1 MVHFSQ
7 FYTVGDAADNVTRAL
22 QYCRETGADALV
34 FEKGEY
40 HFSAAMAAEQLL
52 CMSNHG
58 TPALKR
64 IGFLLQ
70 NMQDFTLDGGG
81 STFIFEDVMQPFA
94 LLGCRNVT
102 LKNFS
107 VICRHTKNTRADIR
121 RAGADW
127 MELAM
132 AEDEPWYIDEG
143 ELMIGER
150 WDDPQRVFYFDEYD
164 GVTEQLAAGCAE
176 YVCYAPIDG
185 RVSHLTYSQTADGC
199 VRVEGMRRSLTAGN
213 RVVLG
218 TESRCV
224 AVMLAER
231 CVNTVFR
238 NVTLYS
244 GIGMG
249 LIAQNCDGV
258 ELDGCATRVL
268 PHRLFSLNSDAT
280 HFVHCKGKIHIHD
293 CHFEGQHD
301 DAMNLH
307 SVYLRVVSVR
317 ERAVTVRFMHPE
329 TRGIEI
335 FRVGDRAA
343 VIDSRTLLS
352 RGELHVQ
359 AVRPIN
365 VDTIELTMTTDSDL
379 SLVQEGDCLHE
390 PSYHATVL
398 FERCTM
404 VNNRARGVLL
414 SGGADY
420 TFRENVF
427 HTPGPAI
434 RFACEAEYWY
444 ETGGDEA
451 VLVENNLFRNCVYAG
466 WGVYTIDSN
475 HLPHDEGV
483 YFRKAL
489 TLRNNTFEEC
499 THPLADL
506 YGFGKVCFEGN
517 VFKNGAQPTVHC
529 ENCGEVSL
537 QAEIRR
543 V

>member
-1 MVHFSQ
+1 MVQFSR
-7 FYTVGDAADNVTRAL
+7 FNTTADTADNITRAL
-22 QYCRETGADALV
+22 RFCREQGEDTLV

-40 HFSAAMAAEQLL
+40 HLTAAMAAEALL

-58 TPALKR
+58 DPGLKR
-64 IGFLLQ
+64 IGFLLRD
-70 NMQDFTLDGGG
+70 MQDFTLDGGG
-81 STFIFEDVMQPFA
+81 STFIFEDVMQPVA

-107 VICRHTKNTRADIR
+107 VICRRTKNTRADIV
-121 RAGADW
+121 RAGEDW

-132 AEDEPWYIDEG
+132 AADEPWYVSEG

-150 WDDPQRVFYFDEYD
+150 WCDPQRVFYFDEYD
-164 GVTEQLAAGCAE
+164 GETEQLAAGNAE
-176 YVCYAPIDG
+176 YVCYSPAEG
-185 RVSHLTYSQTADGC
+185 RIPHLTYSETAEGG
-199 VRVEGMRRSLTAGN
+199 VRVAGLRRPFKAGN

-218 TESRCV
+218 TESRCG
-224 AVMLAER
+224 AVMLAED

-238 NVTLYS
+238 DVTLYS

-258 ELDGCATRVL
+258 ELDRCATRVL

-280 HFVHCKGKIHIHD
+280 HFVHCKGNIHIHD

-301 DAMNLH
+301 DALNLH
-307 SVYLRVVSVR
+307 SVYLQVVAVR
-317 ERAVTVRFMHPE
+317 EETVTVRFMHPE
-329 TRGIEI
+329 TRGLTI
-335 FRVGDRAA
+335 FRAGDRAA

-352 RGELHVQ
+352 RGEVQ
-359 AVRPIN
+359 VAAVRPLN
-365 VDTIELTMTTDSDL
+365 VDTIELTLTPDSDR
-379 SLVQEGDCLHE
+379 SFVRVGDCLHE

-420 TFRENVF
+420 TFRNNRF
-427 HTPGPAI
+427 FTPGPAI
-434 RFACEAEYWY
+434 RFACEAKYWY
-444 ETGGDEA
+444 ETGGNEA
-451 VLVENNLFRNCVYAG
+451 VLVENNEFRNCVYAG

-475 HLPHDEGV
+475 RLPHDEGV
-483 YFRKAL
+483 YFRRSL
-489 TLRNNTFEEC
+489 VLRNNTFRDCE
-499 THPLADL
+499 HPLADL
-506 YGFGKVCFEGN
+506 YGFETVCFEGN
-517 VFKNGAQPTVHC
+517 VFEGGIAPTVRA
-529 ENCGEVSL
+529 ENCGTVTL
-537 QAEIRR
+537 QKEIAR